1 MLIAIQRFTFQAFT
15 FLQKTGSTRP
25 PHKQLQTNTGRPQLL
40 HYSFCS
46 VQVAYE
52 MAREL
57 GFFMFSRQS
66 LLLSGNVTQDGQY
79 PIHQPQPVM
88 QDELRLLLSWMGCL
102 QHDSTFKSF

>member
-1 MLIAIQRFTFQAFT
+1 M
-15 FLQKTGSTRP
+15 
-25 PHKQLQTNTGRPQLL
+25 
-40 HYSFCS
+40 
-46 VQVAYE
+46 QVAYE
-52 MAREL
+52 MAQEL

-102 QHDSTFKSF
+102 QHDSTLKSF